1 MFFLVLFVFKENGA
15 QITGDGLH
23 EVRII
28 GCITAVLLVGIV
40 YGILFVCKHF
50 PVLSPFMTY
59 HRVCN

>member
-40 YGILFVCKHF
+40 VIGMEWEAKVRGQ
-50 PVLSPFMTY
+50 LSD
-59 HRVCN
+59 VD